1 LEYWA
6 EPLPPFYVAP
16 STALG
21 VTTSFSTSGI
31 VATMPVGL
39 RAPETRPLLET
50 VTSQLEV
57 LEKEATAL
65 VLARTKK
72 RIERARS
79 YLESLRPEIVN
90 HMGDANL
97 KTEIRVLREALED
110 DLEDRLV
117 FFPSDI
123 RVKAWLGDNPFGDT
137 VYTSFP
143 SAKSDISWAVYS
155 IITDNWTACVFYLMR
170 AVEHAMREI
179 ALLLGIKKIGKKK
192 IPVDY
197 AQWQVVCDALH
208 KKLDKLQSAPIGPK
222 KATELQFYSR
232 VASEIEWFNDIWRK
246 NVAHARTFYKP
257 SDADNAMIRARDFFQ
272 LLATRIAEK
281 Q

>member
-1 LEYWA
+1 MDLRYGDYYRRLHSILERLEYWA
-6 EPLPPFYVAP
+6 EPSPPFYVAP

-21 VTTSFSTSGI
+21 VTTSFLTSGI

-57 LEKEATAL
+57 LEKEATVL

-90 HMGDANL
+90 QMGDANL

-123 RVKAWLGDNPFGDT
+123 RVKAWLGDTPFGDT
-137 VYTSFP
+137 VYTAFP
-143 SAKSDISWAVYS
+143 SQSPIFRGRSTPS
-155 IITDNWTACVFYLMR
+155 LRTTGP
-170 AVEHAMREI
+170 H
-179 ALLLGIKKIGKKK
+179 
-192 IPVDY
+192 
-197 AQWQVVCDALH
+197 VC
-208 KKLDKLQSAPIGPK
+208 S
-222 KATELQFYSR
+222 T
-232 VASEIEWFNDIWRK
+232 
-246 NVAHARTFYKP
+246 
-257 SDADNAMIRARDFFQ
+257 
-272 LLATRIAEK
+272 
-281 Q
+281 